1 MQNVSNLNLAGS
13 SEPDRVS
20 SDLASAAATAE
31 KSGPYPWI
39 LSPVLDYLFCCG
51 GMMWLLAG
59 VEKLGVTPVGT
70 SYPSI
75 LLGGALFWGSMLLS
89 EAHGPATLVRVFKS
103 KTTPRYVRVLVIAWG
118 VILIAAGAVAM
129 GNLVVAQVM
138 TKITLVW
145 LVQHYI
151 AQTFGVVLI
160 YCMKRQFT
168 LSKVERGLVQWLL
181 RSLMFFVILRMFTMP
196 AYGRL
201 ENFLGMEVPFY
212 GPLPFWPMYLSF
224 VGFVFCTIGFTG
236 AMIWRYV
243 RTKELFPLPAVVTMF
258 SVAALT
264 MSQRDAFFLL
274 GITFYHASQYLAIT
288 YSYFLKEKALEEGRT
303 LQGSFLKEFLRAHS
317 FGYYT
322 ILIFFGFLITMGLP
336 QGLIKNGIPQEVCL
350 CVLYSCFNCHHYL
363 TDAFLWRVR
372 KKEVRELLI

>member
-1 MQNVSNLNLAGS
+1 MQNVASLNLN
-13 SEPDRVS
+13 PNN
-20 SDLASAAATAE
+20 SAEAVKA
-31 KSGPYPWI
+31 KPYPWI
-39 LSPVLDYLFCCG
+39 LSPALDYLLCCG
-51 GMMWLLAG
+51 GMMWLLAAVEHFG
-59 VEKLGVTPVGT
+59 VQPVGT
-70 SYPSI
+70 SYPSV
-75 LLGGALFWGSMLLS
+75 LLAGVLFWGSLLLS

-103 KTTPRYVRVLVIAWG
+103 RTTPRYVRVLVIVWG
-118 VILIAAGAVAM
+118 AVLIAAGTVAM
-129 GNLVVAQVM
+129 QNLVVAQIM

-160 YCMKRQFT
+160 YCMKRQFV
-168 LSKVERGLVQWLL
+168 LSKLERGLIQWLL
-181 RSLMFFVILRMFTMP
+181 RSLMFFVIFRMFTVP
-196 AYGRL
+196 AFGHL
-201 ENFLGMEVPFY
+201 KNFLGMEVPFY

-224 VGFVFCTIGFTG
+224 VGLVFCTIGFG
-236 AMIWRYV
+236 AAMIWRYI
-243 RTKELFPLPAVVTMF
+243 RTKEIFPLPAVVTII

-303 LQGSFLKEFLRAHS
+303 LQGNFLKEFLRAHS
-317 FGYYT
+317 FGYYFVL
-322 ILIFFGFLITMGLP
+322 ILAGFLITMGLP

-372 KKEVRELLI
+372 NKDVRELLV